1 MGRGKHVRTRFVLK
15 KEEGRSEYH
24 KWTSELHASSRRQLR
39 SERERERVG
48 QDNRT
53 YPFKQFVLFVFDLFS
68 LLDQVHLG
76 LLARYHSLECV
87 QVGVW
92 EDCFDFVPVRVRDGV
107 HGVLHTQRSFAFTS
121 AITLDKLRTQQQV
134 LTRTHRARGSRIR
147 QNKHQGE
154 GEANVSRPTSPRQTS
169 RVTSRQFHT
178 PLALSLSLSL
188 FPFSF
193 LLSPVHL
200 HLHLPLPLRRA
211 RVTRSSPQHLQH

>member
-147 QNKHQGE
+147 QNKHKARGSKRQP
-154 GEANVSRPTSPRQTS
+154 AHVTTSNVTRHLSPVPHPTCS
-169 RVTSRQFHT
+169 
-178 PLALSLSLSL
+178 LSLSLSL
-188 FPFSF
+188 SFLLSPFSF
-193 LLSPVHL
+193 LLFTFTFTFTFTCGA
-200 HLHLPLPLRRA
+200 RA
-211 RVTRSSPQHLQH
+211 